1 MSSHKK
7 DNYETGMPLAE
18 YDRKIQMLSSYVA
31 YTIGERLDEFGIASE
46 SNLARLLTAYLCC

>member
-1 MSSHKK
+1 
-7 DNYETGMPLAE
+7 MPLAE